1 MNGGEGGG
9 IKASNRLV
17 YFSNKDLK
25 LLLILLCLFF
35 SQYQKSSNTLAI
47 LVSYFEVNDSSNIA
61 VGEKFCISFS

>member
-17 YFSNKDLK
+17 YFSNTDLK

-47 LVSYFEVNDSSNIA
+47 LVSYFEDSSNIA
-61 VGEKFCISFS
+61 VGEKFWISFS

>member
-47 LVSYFEVNDSSNIA
+47 LVSYFEDSSNIA
-61 VGEKFCISFS
+61 VGEKFWISFS